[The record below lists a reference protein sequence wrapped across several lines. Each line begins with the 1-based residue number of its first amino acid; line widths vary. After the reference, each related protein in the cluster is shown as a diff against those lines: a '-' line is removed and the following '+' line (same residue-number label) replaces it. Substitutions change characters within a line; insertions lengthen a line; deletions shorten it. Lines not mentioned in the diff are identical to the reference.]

1 MGAFL
6 LATILLLVGSSMGQ
20 DCVDDNASCA
30 GWAADG
36 ECDLNPGY
44 MLTNCRLSCGECTTD
59 CVDDNAGCPGWA
71 ADGECDNNPGYML
84 TNCRLSCGECTTGLD
99 AMILGAPTT
108 AAPIP
113 TSYPG
118 VPCVDED
125 QNCAGWAA
133 EGQCQT
139 NRYRMY
145 RTCRATCGI
154 CDGSVVCE
162 DMSPFCPLW
171 ASYGR
176 CGSGSDG
183 DWMLNT
189 CPLSCG
195 LCEFDCWSSPCQ
207 NGGTCNELYGPDGYS
222 CSCGYYPA
230 LYTGR
235 NCETNIDDCQNT
247 PFGSN
252 TPCYNGGTCVD
263 GLDSYSCLCP
273 QGTYGRLCDSDC
285 VVGDGSNYRGDL
297 RSVSNGQ
304 WCGYWFRGREGYSP
318 EAFPDAGLDRNFC
331 RNPDGSPEGPFCI
344 THLFEDK
351 VACEVATCD
360 CYVDGTTSYRGQVN
374 VTGTGQQCLDWAD
387 EMVQMSLGFMGLS
400 EAQIAAAGL
409 DGNYCR
415 DPTGSGT
422 LECFVAPGGGL
433 FGIVFQEACRIDECS
448 TQYYVPTPV
457 TCYSCAADEDCDQDQ
472 DDLVTGGGESRE
484 TLCENGACWISW
496 KTSTDGKYGG
506 HIRSCQHEDLVC
518 TQEYMQET
526 CTEDGNTKEC
536 LKCCQAD
543 RCNGEL
549 LQGSISAGARAS
561 VPNMV
566 MLLAFLAAMFCS
578 RS

>member
-20 DCVDDNASCA
+20 DCADDNGGCA

-59 CVDDNAGCPGWA
+59 CADDNADCPGWA

-99 AMILGAPTT
+99 AVILGAPTT

-195 LCEFDCWSSPCQ
+195 LC
-207 NGGTCNELYGPDGYS
+207 
-222 CSCGYYPA
+222 
-230 LYTGR
+230 
-235 NCETNIDDCQNT
+235 
-247 PFGSN
+247 
-252 TPCYNGGTCVD
+252 
-263 GLDSYSCLCP
+263 
-273 QGTYGRLCDSDC
+273 
-285 VVGDGSNYRGDL
+285 
-297 RSVSNGQ
+297 
-304 WCGYWFRGREGYSP
+304 
-318 EAFPDAGLDRNFC
+318 
-331 RNPDGSPEGPFCI
+331 
-344 THLFEDK
+344 
-351 VACEVATCD
+351 
-360 CYVDGTTSYRGQVN
+360 
-374 VTGTGQQCLDWAD
+374 
-387 EMVQMSLGFMGLS
+387 
-400 EAQIAAAGL
+400 
-409 DGNYCR
+409 
-415 DPTGSGT
+415 
-422 LECFVAPGGGL
+422 
-433 FGIVFQEACRIDECS
+433 
-448 TQYYVPTPV
+448 
-457 TCYSCAADEDCDQDQ
+457 
-472 DDLVTGGGESRE
+472 
-484 TLCENGACWISW
+484 
-496 KTSTDGKYGG
+496 GK
-506 HIRSCQHEDLVC
+506 S
-518 TQEYMQET
+518 
-526 CTEDGNTKEC
+526 
-536 LKCCQAD
+536 
-543 RCNGEL
+543 
-549 LQGSISAGARAS
+549 
-561 VPNMV
+561 
-566 MLLAFLAAMFCS
+566 
-578 RS
+578 